1 MALIDVHDLEYLENE
16 SEKIVLAEIERQL
29 NSLPDYICTCKEC
42 ILDVMALALNSIK
55 PLYRVTLM
63 GKIYT
68 GIAMDE
74 IIYANHVRNAVHKA
88 IEKVHKA
95 PYHLPK
101 NEIKEKRSGNHFKQ
115 KKIKRGK

>member
-1 MALIDVHDLEYLENE
+1 MARIDVHDLEFLENE

-29 NSLPDYICTCKEC
+29 DTLPDYICTCREC
-42 ILDVMALALNSIK
+42 ILDVLALALNSIK

-74 IIYANHVRNAVHKA
+74 QNYAHSVHNVVFKA
-88 IEKVHKA
+88 IEKVHKT
-95 PYHLPK
+95 PYHLPQ
-101 NEIKEKRSGNHFKQ
+101 KEKGPVGHFKQ
-115 KKIKRGK
+115 KKMTKG

>member
-29 NSLPDYICTCKEC
+29 NSLPEYICTCREC
-42 ILDVMALALNSIK
+42 ILDVAALALNSIK

-68 GIAMDE
+68 GMAMDE
-74 IIYANHVRNAVHKA
+74 QLYANNVRNVVFNA
-88 IEKVHKA
+88 IEKIHKN
-95 PYHLPK
+95 PYHSPK
-101 NEIKEKRSGNHFKQ
+101 NETKEQDSVNHFKQ
-115 KKIKRGK
+115 KKRNKG